1 MAAPSGGAL
10 VTDVATVA
18 QRGGEPARM
27 TAKGLQLRAGITFDA
42 WAGVGRR
49 IAEISH
55 ASAWC
60 LGDWLVYGQD
70 SYGDRYKVALEAT
83 ALDYQTL
90 RNYAWVARR
99 FTISRRRAALSLQH
113 HAEVAA
119 LPDSAQDL
127 WLSRAERFSWSRNE
141 LRRRVSSDRQVE
153 HKAQPQSQACGRT
166 VGITCRLRVTAE
178 RAHRWHEAAIASDQ
192 ALPDWVVSVADA
204 AANATLDSRPRNQTH
219 PSSDPA

>member
-1 MAAPSGGAL
+1 

-18 QRGGEPARM
+18 RPGGEAAKM
-27 TAKGLQLRAGITFDA
+27 TARGLHIREGISFDT

-70 SYGDRYKVALEAT
+70 AYGHRYKVAIEAT

-99 FTISRRRAALSLQH
+99 FRMSRRRAALSLQH

-119 LPDSAQDL
+119 LPESAQDL
-127 WLSRAERFSWSRNE
+127 WLGRAERYRWSRNE
-141 LRRRVSSDRQVE
+141 LRRRVSTDRQFE
-153 HKAQPQSQACGRT
+153 RSSGSRTQPCSGGAR
-166 VGITCRLRVTAE
+166 ITCRLRVTAD
-178 RAHRWHEAAIASDQ
+178 RAHRWNQAASVSEQTLD
-192 ALPDWVVSVADA
+192 DWVSSVADA
-204 AANATLDSRPRNQTH
+204 AASAILDT
-219 PSSDPA
+219 